1 MGTKRSD
8 SMTLGFALFA
18 MFFGAGNLIFPPF
31 LGFTSGGSWP
41 VGFLCFI
48 AADAGLSLL
57 ALFTIAAIGD
67 GVEGITEVLGSKA
80 SKLFLSLSCL
90 CIGPFIAI
98 PRTGAITYEVGRAC
112 SS

>member
-8 SMTLGFALFA
+8 TMTLGFALFA

-31 LGFTSGGSWP
+31 LGFTSGGSWT

-67 GVEGITEVLGSKA
+67 GVEGITGSYTFDEYNNPIKSA
-80 SKLFLSLSCL
+80 AMIQLQS
-90 CIGPFIAI
+90 GEENFIEM
-98 PRTGAITYEVGRAC
+98 Y
-112 SS
+112 